1 MLVYCKDNLP
11 KVQISTRT
19 YEDKEEEKAEEEIV
33 LEKEATMNFV
43 EGSAKFRHAGSGKRP
58 RLSNTLEGR
67 SQAENK
73 SPSHVGSRP
82 PPVLEIDE
90 D

>member
-19 YEDKEEEKAEEEIV
+19 YEDEEEEKAEEEIV
-33 LEKEATMNFV
+33 LEKEATKVFV
-43 EGSAKFRHAGSGKRP
+43 EGSAKVKHVGSGKRP
-58 RLSNTLEGR
+58 RLSNTLEGQF
-67 SQAENK
+67 QAGNK
-73 SPSHVGSRP
+73 PPSHVGSRP
-82 PPVLEIDE
+82 PPYLEIDE